1 MAELRAGSRI
11 FINPSYIPDVP
22 QSPGDVALLRLASPL
37 IYTDTVRPI
46 CLPAP
51 SVDVAQFKVCVVTGF
66 GATGFSSEYD
76 EARETDRLV
85 SEWWAEIGW

>member
-1 MAELRAGSRI
+1 MAEFRAGGRI
-11 FINPSYIPDVP
+11 FINPNYIPDVP

-51 SVDVAQFKVCVVTGF
+51 NVDVAQFKVCVVTGF
-66 GATGFSSEYD
+66 GATGFSSEYGR
-76 EARETDRLV
+76 ASWTSRIV
-85 SEWWAEIGW
+85 